1 MERFEVSRLLTEYE
15 ARVADL
21 SNALD
26 INALETELK
35 ELNKQMLDPIF
46 WNDQNNARKVT
57 KRISEVENNLNT
69 FNKLSK
75 DLESL
80 KEWFEISEK
89 DTEEWEILMTE
100 LNSFTELIEE
110 FSIQT
115 LLSEPYDNNNCI
127 LTIQAG
133 AGGTEA
139 QDWAEMLQRM
149 YLRYASRMNYKTEIL
164 DYQPGDEA
172 GIKSVMIM
180 ISGPFAYGYL
190 KAEIG
195 IHRLVRI
202 SPFDA
207 NKKRHTSF
215 AAVEVVPE
223 VDDDVEIDIK
233 EEDIKVDVYRS
244 GGAGGQSVN
253 TTDSA
258 VRITHLPTKIVV
270 TCQNERSQIQ
280 NRETA
285 MKILSSKLLQLE
297 LEKKEEELMKLKGE
311 QKSIGWGSQIRSYVF
326 HPYQMVKDLRTN
338 EETSQI
344 DDVMDGK
351 LENFINAYLKWR

>member
-1 MERFEVSRLLTEYE
+1 MEKYEVNKLITEYDQKLK
-15 ARVADL
+15 DL
-21 SNALD
+21 EKALD
-26 INALETELK
+26 LNSLKQELK
-35 ELNKQMLDPIF
+35 DLNEEMLNPNF
-46 WNDQNNARKVT
+46 WNDQNKAKETTR
-57 KRISEVENNLNT
+57 RISFIESNLKTISDLQTSYDNIVEWL
-69 FNKLSK
+69 
-75 DLESL
+75 
-80 KEWFEISEK
+80 EISDEG
-89 DTEEWEILMTE
+89 TEEWDILIDDLE
-100 LNSFTELIEE
+100 QFSEQIEAY
-110 FSIQT
+110 SVQT
-115 LLSEPYDNNNCI
+115 LLNEPYDNNNCI
-127 LTIQAG
+127 LQIHAG

-139 QDWAEMLQRM
+139 QDWAEMLYRM
-149 YLRYASRMNYKTEIL
+149 YLRYAARQNYKTEVL
-164 DYQPGDEA
+164 DFQPGDEA
-172 GIKSVMIM
+172 GIKGATIL
-180 ISGPFAYGYL
+180 IEGELAYGHL

-215 AAVEVVPE
+215 ASVEVVPE
-223 VDDDVEIDIK
+223 IDDDVSINIK

-244 GGAGGQSVN
+244 SGAGGQSVN

-270 TCQNERSQIQ
+270 TCQNERSQIK
-280 NRETA
+280 NREMA
-285 MKILSSKLLQLE
+285 LKILSAKLVQLE
-297 LEKKEEELMKLKGE
+297 LQKKEEELQALKGE

-351 LENFINAYLKWR
+351 LEPFINAYLKWR

>member
-15 ARVADL
+15 ERVADL

-26 INALETELK
+26 ISALETELK
-35 ELNKQMLDPIF
+35 ELNKQMLDPNF
-46 WNDQNNARKVT
+46 WDDQNNARKVT
-57 KRISEVENNLNT
+57 KRISEVESNLNT
-69 FNKLSK
+69 FKKLSK

-100 LNSFTELIEE
+100 LDSFTELIED

-164 DYQPGDEA
+164 DYQAGDEA

-215 AAVEVVPE
+215 ASVEVVPE

-233 EEDIKVDVYRS
+233 DEDIKVDVYRS

>member
-26 INALETELK
+26 ISALETELK
-35 ELNKQMLDPIF
+35 ELNKQMLDPNF

-69 FNKLSK
+69 FKKLSK

-164 DYQPGDEA
+164 DYQAGDEA

>member
-1 MERFEVSRLLTEYE
+1 MEKYEINKLISEYE
-15 ARVADL
+15 QKLDDL
-21 SNALD
+21 SKALD
-26 INALETELK
+26 VNNLEIELK
-35 ELNKQMLDPIF
+35 DLNEQMLNPNF
-46 WNDQNNARKVT
+46 WLDQNNAKTIT
-57 KRISEVENNLNT
+57 KRIAEIENNLKT
-69 FNKLSK
+69 LKKLEI
-75 DLESL
+75 DFQNLVDWL
-80 KEWFEISEK
+80 DISEEGS
-89 DTEEWEILMTE
+89 EEWAILISDLDHFSNE
-100 LNSFTELIEE
+100 IEE
-110 FSIQT
+110 FSVQT
-115 LLSEPYDNNNCI
+115 LLNEPYDNSNCI
-127 LTIQAG
+127 MQIHAG

-139 QDWAEMLQRM
+139 QDWAEMLYRM
-149 YLRYASRMNYKTEIL
+149 YLRYASRMNYKSEVL
-164 DYQPGDEA
+164 DFQPGDEA
-172 GIKSVMIM
+172 GIKSATIL
-180 ISGPFAYGYL
+180 ISGDLAYGHL

-215 AAVEVVPE
+215 ASIEVIP
-223 VDDDVEIDIK
+223 EIDDNVLVDIK
-233 EEDIKVDVYRS
+233 DEDIKIDVYRS
-244 GGAGGQSVN
+244 SGAGGQSVN

-270 TCQNERSQIQ
+270 TCQNERSQIK
-280 NRETA
+280 NREMA

-297 LEKKEEELMKLKGE
+297 LEKKEEELIKLKGE

-351 LENFINAYLKWR
+351 LESFINAYLKWR

>member
-1 MERFEVSRLLTEYE
+1 
-15 ARVADL
+15 
-21 SNALD
+21 
-26 INALETELK
+26 
-35 ELNKQMLDPIF
+35 
-46 WNDQNNARKVT
+46 
-57 KRISEVENNLNT
+57 
-69 FNKLSK
+69 
-75 DLESL
+75 
-80 KEWFEISEK
+80 
-89 DTEEWEILMTE
+89 
-100 LNSFTELIEE
+100 
-110 FSIQT
+110 
-115 LLSEPYDNNNCI
+115 
-127 LTIQAG
+127 
-133 AGGTEA
+133 
-139 QDWAEMLQRM
+139 MLQRM

>member
-1 MERFEVSRLLTEYE
+1 MERYEVSRLLAEYKT
-15 ARVADL
+15 RLDDL

-26 INALETELK
+26 IDALEKTLK
-35 ELNKQMLDPIF
+35 DLNEEMLDPNF
-46 WNDQNNARKVT
+46 WNDQSKAKKTT
-57 KRISEVENNLNT
+57 KKISEIESNLT
-69 FNKLSK
+69 TIKKLK
-75 DLESL
+75 NDY
-80 KEWFEISEK
+80 KNIFEWFEISERE
-89 DTEEWEILMTE
+89 TEEWTILMND
-100 LNSFTELIEE
+100 LNKFSQEIEE

-115 LLSEPYDNNNCI
+115 LLSEPYDYNNCI
-127 LTIQAG
+127 LQIQAG

-149 YLRYASRMNYKTEIL
+149 YLRYATKMDYKTEIL

-172 GIKSVMIM
+172 GIKSVTMM

-215 AAVEVVPE
+215 ASIEVVPE
-223 VDDDVEIDIK
+223 VDEDVEIEIK
-233 EEDIKVDVYRS
+233 DEDIKVDVYRS
-244 GGAGGQSVN
+244 SGAGGQSVN

-280 NRETA
+280 NRERA
-285 MKILSSKLLQLE
+285 LKILSSKLLQLE
-297 LEKKEEELMKLKGE
+297 LDKKEEELLKLKGE

-344 DDVMDGK
+344 DDVMDGN
-351 LENFINAYLKWR
+351 LGNFINAYLKWR

>member
-1 MERFEVSRLLTEYE
+1 MERFEVSRLLTKYE
-15 ARVADL
+15 ERVADL
-21 SNALD
+21 SNAID
-26 INALETELK
+26 ISALETELK
-35 ELNKQMLDPIF
+35 ELNKQMLDPNF

-69 FNKLSK
+69 FKKLSK